1 MLFTN
6 FNVET
11 KTLRIISFI
20 LALIGIVFILAS
32 NYVGNI
38 AIRIAMMVIFILGLF
53 NFKMSYP
60 FSSTMDKMY
69 MVLGM
74 AGILL
79 VFIKPQFTM
88 FIIGVVIL
96 VLSLPII
103 YKAVRKKDYSDK
115 IMIVLSA
122 IGTIFS
128 IYCIINS
135 RAALNTV
142 IVIIGIAFVILSC
155 LILFETFDIS
165 RKSNK
170 FVKFE
175 REDIIDEEDE
185 FRFENAEEID
195 KL

>member
-1 MLFTN
+1 MMLFTN
-6 FNVET
+6 LNVET
-11 KTLRIISFI
+11 KTLRIISLI

-32 NYVGNI
+32 NYVGNF

-74 AGILL
+74 AGTVL

-96 VLSLPII
+96 VLSVPII
-103 YKAVRKKDYSDK
+103 YKAVRNKDYSDK
-115 IMIVLSA
+115 IMLILST
-122 IGTIFS
+122 IGTLVS

-142 IVIIGIAFVILSC
+142 IIIIGIAFVILSC

-170 FVKFE
+170 FVKYE
-175 REDIIDEEDE
+175 REDVKEEDE

-195 KL
+195 K